1 MLSPGFSCLYYFLDK
16 TTLKITLYYE
26 LKKKKVW
33 HKIIFFLN
41 LVERTL
47 FLAKPPFLE
56 EKVLLE
62 KQNTL

>member
-1 MLSPGFSCLYYFLDK
+1 MNW
-16 TTLKITLYYE
+16 
-26 LKKKKVW
+26 KKKKVW